1 MGYRPEVVVATRQR
15 RPELMDGP
23 DLDSVEHA
31 RALIGLGR
39 INWVSRS
46 AAIYWPELRRI
57 ASAHSGAPL
66 RVLDLASGGGDVPL
80 ALACRAMKSRLDLR
94 IEGCDRSF
102 EATQFA
108 SEQAAVRGVPV
119 RFFSLDALAD
129 EIPSGYDVII
139 SSLFL
144 HHLAEDDA
152 VGLLERMAR
161 AAEKAIMINDL
172 IRGSLE
178 YALAWVGCRLLSSS
192 PIVRHDGPVSVR
204 AAFTLPEVRELA
216 ASAGLHHLH
225 LTRRWPGRFLLLWS
239 RR

>member
-23 DLDSVEHA
+23 GLERKEHA
-31 RALIGLGR
+31 CALIGLGR
-39 INWVSRS
+39 INRVSRS
-46 AAIYWPELRRI
+46 PAIYWPELRKI
-57 ASAHSGAPL
+57 ARAHSGPPL

-80 ALACRAMKSRLDLR
+80 ALACRAMNSRLDLR

-102 EATQFA
+102 EATEFA
-108 SEQAAVRGVPV
+108 REQAAVRGVPV
-119 RFFSLDALAD
+119 RFFTLDALAD
-129 EIPSGYDVII
+129 EIPCGYDVII

-152 VGLLERMAR
+152 VGLLERMER

-172 IRGSLE
+172 IRGPLE

-216 ASAGLHHLH
+216 TSAGLAHVQ
-225 LTRRWPGRFLLLWS
+225 LTRHWPGRFLLLWS
-239 RR
+239 RP